1 MAGVLRVKKDLDREE
16 IPVYS
21 IIVKASSNRNWSP
34 PKGQR
39 SQRAQV
45 LDPSR
50 DPTLQEV
57 RIFLEDIND
66 QSPRFT
72 KMEYTAGNRSV
83 YFDTIFKFLC
93 SVFKGEM
100 CTF

>member
-1 MAGVLRVKKDLDREE
+1 MSVAGVLRVKKDLNREE
-16 IPVYS
+16 IPMYS
-21 IIVKASSNRNWSP
+21 IIVKASSNRSWTLLRS
-34 PKGQR
+34 QR
-39 SQRAQV
+39 SQRAQI

-72 KMEYTAGNRSV
+72 KLEYTAGNRFV
-83 YFDTIFKFLC
+83 LFTFFLFF
-93 SVFKGEM
+93 V
-100 CTF
+100 

>member
-1 MAGVLRVKKDLDREE
+1 MSVAGVLRVRKDLDREE

-21 IIVKASSNRNWSP
+21 IIVKASSNQSWSLLR
-34 PKGQR
+34 R

-72 KMEYTAGNRSV
+72 KMEYTAGN
-83 YFDTIFKFLC
+83 IFV
-93 SVFKGEM
+93 VF
-100 CTF
+100 